1 LLENPRGVFVRI
13 LVLGRGKTGALVA
26 EIAQARQHAVS
37 SLASQENQ
45 DGRALTP
52 ATLKEIDA
60 VIDFTT
66 PHAVIPNIIRCVE
79 SGIPIVVGTTG
90 WYQHIDKVREL
101 VAERKGAVLY
111 GSNFSVGMNFFF
123 KAVQAI
129 APVLKHGYRGNIVE
143 RHHVHKKDKPSGTA
157 ITIQKILESNCGEKV
172 EVASVREG
180 ETVGM
185 HLVMLDSAND
195 TILFTHDAKSR
206 AGFAEGAVRA
216 AEWIKGKTGFY
227 EFPDVVDQL

>member
-1 LLENPRGVFVRI
+1 MKI

-26 EIAQARQHAVS
+26 EVAKGRQHEVQ

-52 ATLKEIDA
+52 ATLKEVDA

-66 PHAVIPNIIRCVE
+66 PHAVIANIIRSVE
-79 SGIPIVVGTTG
+79 AGVPMVVGTTG
-90 WYQHIDKVREL
+90 WYHHIDKVREL

-123 KAVQAI
+123 KAMQAI
-129 APVLKHGYRGNIVE
+129 APVLKYGYRGNIVE

-157 ITIQKILESNCGEKV
+157 VTIQKVLETNSGEKV

-180 ETVGM
+180 DTVGM

-206 AGFAEGAVRA
+206 VSFAEGAVRA
-216 AEWIKGKTGFY
+216 AEWLKGKTGFY
-227 EFPDVVDQL
+227 EFPEIVDQL

>member
-1 LLENPRGVFVRI
+1 MNL

-26 EIAQARQHAVS
+26 EVAKERGHEVR

-52 ATLKEIDA
+52 ELLKQVD
-60 VIDFTT
+60 VVLDFTT
-66 PHAVIPNIIRCVE
+66 PHAVIANIIRCAEAGV
-79 SGIPIVVGTTG
+79 PIVVGTTG
-90 WYQHIDKVREL
+90 WYQHMEKVREL
-101 VAERKGAVLY
+101 VAERKGALLY
-111 GSNFSVGMNFFF
+111 GSNFSIGMNFFF
-123 KAVQAI
+123 KAVRAI
-129 APVLKHGYRGNIVE
+129 APVLRHDYRGSIVE

-157 ITIQKILESNCGEKV
+157 VTIQKLLESNSGEKV

-185 HLVMLDSAND
+185 HLLMMDSAND

-206 AGFAEGAVRA
+206 VSFAEGAVQA
-216 AEWIKGKTGFY
+216 AEWI
-227 EFPDVVDQL
+227 

>member
-1 LLENPRGVFVRI
+1 VKLM
-13 LVLGRGKTGALVA
+13 VLGRGKTGALVA
-26 EIAQARQHAVS
+26 EVAKGRRHEVY
-37 SLASQENQ
+37 SLASQDNP

-52 ATLKEIDA
+52 ATLEEID
-60 VIDFTT
+60 VVLDFTT
-66 PHAVIPNIIRCVE
+66 PLAVIPNLIRCVE
-79 SGIPIVVGTTG
+79 AGVPVVVGTTG
-90 WYQHIDKVREL
+90 WYQRVEEVREL
-101 VAERKGAVLY
+101 VRMRKGAVLY

-123 KAVQAI
+123 KAMQAV
-129 APVLKHGYRGNIVE
+129 APMLKHGYRGSIVE

-157 ITIQKILESNCGEKV
+157 VTIQKILETSGEKV

-185 HLVMLDSAND
+185 HLVMLDSPND

-216 AEWIKGKTGFY
+216 AEWIKGKTGFW
-227 EFPDVVDQL
+227 EFPEIVDQL

>member
-1 LLENPRGVFVRI
+1 VKI

-26 EIAQARQHAVS
+26 EVARDRGHEVS
-37 SLASQENQ
+37 SLGSQENQ
-45 DGRALTP
+45 DGRGLTLDV
-52 ATLKEIDA
+52 LKQTD
-60 VIDFTT
+60 VVTDFTT
-66 PHAVIPNIIRCVE
+66 PHAVIPNIIRCAEARV
-79 SGIPIVVGTTG
+79 PMVVGTTG
-90 WYQHIDKVREL
+90 WHQHLEKVREL
-101 VAERKGAVLY
+101 VRERNAALLY

-123 KAVQAI
+123 KAVQAM
-129 APVLKHGYRGNIVE
+129 APILKSNYRGNIVE

-157 ITIQKILESNCGEKV
+157 VTLQTILESGSGAKV

-195 TILFTHDAKSR
+195 TILLTHDAKSR
-206 AGFAEGAVRA
+206 LGFAEGAVRA

-227 EFPDVVDQL
+227 EFPEIVDQL

>member
-1 LLENPRGVFVRI
+1 VKI
-13 LVLGRGKTGALVA
+13 LVLGRGKTGGLVA
-26 EIAQARQHAVS
+26 QIAEERRHEVR

-45 DGRALTP
+45 DGRALTA
-52 ATLKEIDA
+52 ATLQGVDC

-66 PHAVIPNIIRCVE
+66 PHAVIANIIRCVE

-90 WYQHIDKVREL
+90 WYQHMEKVREL
-101 VAERKGAVLY
+101 VAERKGALLY
-111 GSNFSVGMNFFF
+111 GSNFSIGMNFFF
-123 KAVQAI
+123 KAVQAV
-129 APVLKHGYRGNIVE
+129 APVLRHDYRGSIVE

-157 ITIQKILESNCGEKV
+157 VTIQKLLESGSGEKV

-206 AGFAEGAVRA
+206 VGFAEGAVRA

-227 EFPDVVDQL
+227 EFPEIVDQL